1 MSLITSDQE
10 REPSILILDFG
21 SQYSELIARRIR
33 EINVYSVVVNYL
45 IDVEEIKRINPDGII
60 LSGGPNS
67 VYERSAPICDE
78 NIFNL
83 GIPVLGICYGMQ
95 LMVKQ
100 KGGLVSPAE
109 NKSEY
114 GRAPIKL
121 DNESLLL
128 KDIQDNS
135 VMWMSHGDSINKLP
149 ENFLKIA
156 HTDNTSHAAISNEK
170 EMLFGVQFHPEVVHS
185 EYGMDV
191 IKNFVLKICKSKA
204 NWTTQAFIDE
214 SIQKIRDQVGNK
226 KVLLALSGGVDS
238 STLAFLLH
246 KAIGDQ
252 LTCMFIDQGFMR
264 KGEPEFLMNFF
275 DKKFHIRVEY
285 INSRER
291 FIQKLCGVIDP
302 EEKRKIIGTEFIRV
316 FEEESKRLGP
326 FDYLAQG
333 TLYPDV
339 IESAGTNIDPKTGER
354 IAVKIKSH
362 HNVGG
367 LPKDLQFKLVEPLRK
382 LFKDEVRNVGK
393 ALGLPDEIIRR
404 HPFPGPGLAI
414 RILGEVNK
422 EKLNCLRDADWIVRD
437 EVKRAGLY
445 NEIWQAFAVLLSVKT
460 VGVMG
465 DKRTYAWPIVLR
477 CVSSE
482 DGMTADWSK
491 IPFEVLEKISDRIV
505 NEVNLVNRVV
515 FDITSKPPG
524 TIEWE

>member
-1 MSLITSDQE
+1 MVPNFYTDE
-10 REPSILILDFG
+10 RYPSIIILDFG

-33 EINVYSVVVNYL
+33 DANVFSVVISHL
-45 IDVEEIKRINPDGII
+45 TSFSEIKNLNPDGII
-60 LSGGPNS
+60 LSGGPSS
-67 VYERSAPICDE
+67 VYDNHAPLCDE
-78 NIFNL
+78 EIFNL
-83 GIPVLGICYGMQ
+83 GIPILGICYGMQ
-95 LMVKQ
+95 LMVRQ
-100 KGGLVSPAE
+100 LGGDVTPAR
-109 NKSEY
+109 NKAEY
-114 GRAPIKL
+114 GRAPLFI
-121 DNESLLL
+121 DNKSLILRDV
-128 KDIQDNS
+128 KDQSI
-135 VMWMSHGDSINKLP
+135 MWMSHGDSINQLP
-149 ENFLKIA
+149 NNFFQVA
-156 HTDNTSHAAISNEK
+156 HTDNTSHAAIANEK
-170 EMLFGVQFHPEVVHS
+170 KNLYGVQFHPEVIHS
-185 EYGMDV
+185 EYGYKV
-191 IKNFVLKICKSKA
+191 IKNFLFEICNCKA
-204 NWTTQAFIDE
+204 DWTAQTFIDE
-214 SIQKIRDQVGNK
+214 SIPKIKKQVGDK

-246 KAIGDQ
+246 RAIGDQ
-252 LTCMFIDQGFMR
+252 LVCMFIDQGFMR

-275 DKKFHIRVEY
+275 DEKFHIRVEY

-291 FIQKLCGVIDP
+291 FIKKLNGITDP

-316 FEEESKRLGP
+316 FEEESKKLGP

-339 IESAGTNIDPKTGER
+339 IESAGTNVDPKTGER

-382 LFKDEVRNVGK
+382 LFKDEVRKVGK
-393 ALGLPDEIIRR
+393 SLGLPDEIVRR

-414 RILGEVNK
+414 RILGELSH

-437 EVKRAGLY
+437 EIKKAGLY
-445 NEIWQAFAVLLSVKT
+445 DEIWQAFAVLLPVKT

-491 IPFEVLEKISDRIV
+491 IPYQVLEKISNRIV
-505 NEVNLVNRVV
+505 NEVEQVNRVV